1 MKKKIKE
8 HASYYLSLLLIL
20 AVGMLLASHTA
31 YDTRLQF
38 AVVALTT
45 FCYLAWGILHHL
57 LRHDLSAKVVVEYV
71 LMGSLG
77 MAVALFLLRAS

>member
-1 MKKKIKE
+1 MSKKMKE
-8 HASYYLSLLLIL
+8 HASYYLSLLLIF
-20 AVGMLLASHTA
+20 AVGMLLAFHTA

-38 AVVALTT
+38 AVVVLTT
-45 FCYLAWGILHHL
+45 FCYLVWGILHHL

-77 MAVALFLLRAS
+77 MAVALFFLRAS